1 MLLYCCYTCHWMY
14 RLIAPVRR
22 PPVAALVVD
31 NGSGMCKAGFS
42 GDDAPK
48 SVFPSIVGRP
58 KMPTI
63 MIGTDTMD
71 TYIGDDAQ
79 GRRGVLTLKYPI
91 EHGIVTNWDD
101 ARARKPW
108 HVPGPA

>member
-1 MLLYCCYTCHWMY
+1 
-14 RLIAPVRR
+14 
-22 PPVAALVVD
+22 
-31 NGSGMCKAGFS
+31 
-42 GDDAPK
+42 
-48 SVFPSIVGRP
+48 
-58 KMPTI
+58 
-63 MIGTDTMD
+63 MIGMDTKD